1 MAPGEDAEIIF
12 RADERWSSFRHLRPI
27 HTTSASAAFLGAFL
41 TLLLLHLYRLCSCS
55 AGVDT
60 PSERVDGSSSREK

>member
-1 MAPGEDAEIIF
+1 MVPGEDPEIILGLTQDS
-12 RADERWSSFRHLRPI
+12 RLSTPKANTHDERVCSI
-27 HTTSASAAFLGAFL
+27 LGAFL

>member
-1 MAPGEDAEIIF
+1 MAPGEDPEIILGLTTPK
-12 RADERWSSFRHLRPI
+12 ANTHDERVYSI
-27 HTTSASAAFLGAFL
+27 LGAFL
-41 TLLLLHLYRLCSCS
+41 TLLLLLHLYRPYNCS